1 MNFSDDD
8 QSDAPHSSSKAAE
21 EVMQAEFDFTT
32 PDGANSPPMS
42 QAGRKKRHHLPKGA
56 KLQELLL
63 QNDKQTV
70 V

>member
-56 KLQELLL
+56 KL
-63 QNDKQTV
+63 
-70 V
+70 